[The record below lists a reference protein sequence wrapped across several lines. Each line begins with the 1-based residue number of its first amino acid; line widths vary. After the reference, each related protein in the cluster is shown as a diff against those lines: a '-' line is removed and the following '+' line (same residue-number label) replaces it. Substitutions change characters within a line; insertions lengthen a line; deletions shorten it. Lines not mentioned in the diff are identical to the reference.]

1 MHSRRIST
9 FAILLTVAVAFMYA
23 LDGTAGGSYAR
34 LAADAAAMQQQPG
47 QQKKM
52 IDMISDDSYMIDYG
66 DSTIFILVGN
76 FAAHHNG
83 AVILA
88 DSAVR
93 YGNQSFECFGNVLI
107 NQNTTYIYGDRAE
120 YNRDLNRATV
130 YSDLV
135 KIVDGDATM
144 YTYNCTFDTHEKVGE
159 FFGGCYAV
167 NNDNLLEAD
176 HGYYY
181 TDTHELIAV
190 DNVEMRNDRYEMTG
204 DSVIYNVQTDYAQYF
219 DNTHMWNDKG
229 EYMYADAGTYDKQLD
244 LYKVTRNGYI
254 LTGEREIWGDSID
267 YRRTEGHIIARHD
280 IQVDDTLQKV
290 LGFADYG
297 EYWEQPGNAFITRR
311 PSMINYD
318 PQQVDSLFMRADT
331 VWLYTISARPDPAP
345 AADTEDDSGER
356 ISDGPLSTALTK
368 LTAAEDDTV
377 SSAQAE
383 EESIS
388 FGDMSQAESP
398 AAIAGKAAGSALAGS
413 TDIGRTTGG
422 DSSGVADTES
432 DDGDAGAL
440 RHDDYVPEAADS
452 IIVSMADTLASE
464 QPAPLTKEERRRLL
478 KEQAER
484 DKAAAKVRRD
494 SLAKI
499 KLDTI
504 IARRKAKNAERLE
517 KDRQRAEQARIKLEM
532 RRRARI
538 DKAKAKAARKGVEYT
553 GEDYLTDT
561 LPADTLAVDSLLRD
575 VVAPDSLSIDS
586 LSADSLAADSF
597 DRAVA
602 DSIPAD
608 SVYRMIKAYGNVK
621 MYRTDSQMVCDSLV
635 TLNTDSVIHLY
646 IEPILW
652 NESNQVTSDFMDIY
666 TANQV
671 ITRAEFID
679 RPIMATQIDTVR
691 YNQVKGKKMTAYFD
705 NGKVY
710 RNDVNG
716 NAQTIYYLQE
726 DEQSDEVQGL
736 MYIESADVT
745 FYLDSGKIDKITYRD
760 HPEYIVYPMD
770 KIPETQILKLPDF
783 DWFAARRPTRNEVF
797 DRVIRPSRRAD
808 AESRRR
814 PTFPITERIDRYRQ
828 SLIDRRRWTDRMDQ
842 LTPEII
848 EWRNSRRR

>member
-1 MHSRRIST
+1 MNMRRRGIST
-9 FAILLTVAVAFMYA
+9 LAVLLTVAGAFLYA
-23 LDGTAGGSYAR
+23 LGGRAHGGYAR
-34 LAADAAAMQQQPG
+34 MGSVAGAQQQPSASG
-47 QQKKM
+47 SQKKM
-52 IDMISDDSYMIDYG
+52 IDMISDDSYMVDYG

-144 YTYNCTFDTHEKVGE
+144 YTYNCTFDTRAKVGE
-159 FFGGCYAV
+159 FYGGCYAV
-167 NNDNLLEAD
+167 NKDNLLESD
-176 HGYYY
+176 RGYYY
-181 TDTHELIAV
+181 TDTHDLIAV

-204 DSVIYNVQTDYAQYF
+204 DSVIYNVETDYAQYF
-219 DNTHMWNDKG
+219 ANTHMWNDKD

-244 LYKVTRNGYI
+244 LYKITRNGYI
-254 LTGEREIWGDSID
+254 LSAEREMWGDSLD
-267 YRRTEGHIIARHD
+267 YYRTEGHVVARRD

-311 PSMINYD
+311 PSIINYD
-318 PQQVDSLFMRADT
+318 PAQPDSVFLRADT
-331 VWLYTISARPDPAP
+331 VWLFTISARPEPEPLPEPSAETGRDAETDGGTAAVAPAP
-345 AADTEDDSGER
+345 VGNRVLDAEAQTVAEPEDS
-356 ISDGPLSTALTK
+356 
-368 LTAAEDDTV
+368 
-377 SSAQAE
+377 
-383 EESIS
+383 SIS
-388 FGDMSQAESP
+388 FGDMSQAPDPESEPAP
-398 AAIAGKAAGSALAGS
+398 AA
-413 TDIGRTTGG
+413 
-422 DSSGVADTES
+422 ES
-432 DDGDAGAL
+432 DKPDEPDA
-440 RHDDYVPEAADS
+440 VSPEAADTTAV
-452 IIVSMADTLASE
+452 IAPDTISDT
-464 QPAPLTKEERRRLL
+464 PAPLDKQERRRLL

-484 DKAAAKVRRD
+484 DKAAAKLRRD
-494 SLAKI
+494 SIAKV

-517 KDRQRAEQARIKLEM
+517 RDTRRAEQLWQKEEM
-532 RRRARI
+532 RRRKRI
-538 DKAKAKAARKGVEYT
+538 DAAKAKAARKGVPYT
-553 GEDYLTDT
+553 GEDYAVDT
-561 LPADTLAVDSLLRD
+561 LPADSLPPADSLMRGD
-575 VVAPDSLSIDS
+575 IMPDSLSRDT
-586 LSADSLAADSF
+586 LAADSLAADTL
-597 DRAVA
+597 AAA

-608 SVYRMIKAYGNVK
+608 SVYRMIKAYRNVK

-635 TLNTDSVIHLY
+635 TMNTDSVIHLF

-652 NESNQVTSDFMDIY
+652 NETNQVTSDFMDIY
-666 TANQV
+666 TENQV

-679 RPIMATQIDTVR
+679 RPIMAAQIDTAR
-691 YNQVKGKKMTAYFD
+691 YNQVKGKKMTAYFSG
-705 NGKVY
+705 GKVY

-726 DEQSDEVQGL
+726 DEDSDEVQGL

-783 DWFAARRPTRNEVF
+783 DWFDSRRPTRNAVF
-797 DRVIRPSRRAD
+797 DRTIRPSRRAD

-814 PTFPITERIDRYRQ
+814 PSFPITDRIDRYRQ
-828 SLIDRRRWTDRMDQ
+828 SLIERRRWEDRLDQ

>member
-1 MHSRRIST
+1 MRGRGIST
-9 FAILLTVAVAFMYA
+9 LAVLLTVAGAFLYA
-23 LDGTAGGSYAR
+23 LAGRAHGGYAR
-34 LAADAAAMQQQPG
+34 MESPTLAQQQRPQG
-47 QQKKM
+47 GQKKM
-52 IDMISDDSYMIDYG
+52 IDMISDDSYMVDYG

-144 YTYNCTFDTHEKVGE
+144 YTYNCTFDTRAKVGE
-159 FFGGCYAV
+159 FYGGCYAV
-167 NNDNLLEAD
+167 NKDNLLESD
-176 HGYYY
+176 RGYYY
-181 TDTHELIAV
+181 TDTHDLIAV

-204 DSVIYNVQTDYAQYF
+204 DSVIYNVETDYAQYF
-219 DNTHMWNDKG
+219 TDTHMWNDKD

-244 LYKVTRNGYI
+244 LYKITRNGYI
-254 LTGEREIWGDSID
+254 LSAEREMWGDSLD
-267 YRRTEGHIIARHD
+267 YYRTEGHIIARHD

-318 PQQVDSLFMRADT
+318 PKQPDSVFMCADT
-331 VWLYTISARPDPAP
+331 VWLYTISARPEPEPEPEPEPLPEQP
-345 AADTEDDSGER
+345 AAVADGAAASPQTDDGADSH
-356 ISDGPLSTALTK
+356 A
-368 LTAAEDDTV
+368 AAEPED
-377 SSAQAE
+377 S
-383 EESIS
+383 SIS
-388 FGDMSQAESP
+388 FGDMSQAPEPKPMPDAADAAVQADSVSTAAADTTALVAADSLSESP
-398 AAIAGKAAGSALAGS
+398 A
-413 TDIGRTTGG
+413 
-422 DSSGVADTES
+422 
-432 DDGDAGAL
+432 
-440 RHDDYVPEAADS
+440 
-452 IIVSMADTLASE
+452 
-464 QPAPLTKEERRRLL
+464 PLDKQERRRLL

-484 DKAAAKVRRD
+484 DKAAAKLRRD
-494 SLAKI
+494 SIAKV

-517 KDRQRAEQARIKLEM
+517 RDTQRAEQQRQKEEM
-532 RRRARI
+532 RRRKRI
-538 DKAKAKAARKGVEYT
+538 DAAKAKAARKGVEYT
-553 GEDYLTDT
+553 GEEYAVDTLSTDT
-561 LPADTLAVDSLLRD
+561 LSV
-575 VVAPDSLSIDS
+575 
-586 LSADSLAADSF
+586 DSLAADSLAQRESAL
-597 DRAVA
+597 DSLSRDSLAVDSLAADSLAVEVA

-608 SVYRMIKAYGNVK
+608 SVYRMIKAYRNVK

-635 TLNTDSVIHLY
+635 TMNTDSVIHLF

-652 NESNQVTSDFMDIY
+652 NETNQVTSDFMDIY
-666 TANQV
+666 TANQT

-679 RPIMATQIDTVR
+679 RPIMAAQIDTVR
-691 YNQVKGKKMTAYFD
+691 YNQVKGKKMTAYFSG
-705 NGKVY
+705 GKVY

-726 DEQSDEVQGL
+726 DEESDEVQGL

-770 KIPETQILKLPDF
+770 KIPETQVLKLPDF
-783 DWFAARRPTRNEVF
+783 DWFDSRRPTRNAVF
-797 DRVIRPSRRAD
+797 DRTIRPSRRAD
-808 AESRRR
+808 AASRRR

-828 SLIDRRRWTDRMDQ
+828 SLIDRRRWVDRLDQ

>member
-1 MHSRRIST
+1 MRRKGIST
-9 FAILLTVAVAFMYA
+9 LAVLLTVAGAFLYA
-23 LDGTAGGSYAR
+23 LGGKAHGGYARFESYYAQQPQPSGGS
-34 LAADAAAMQQQPG
+34 
-47 QQKKM
+47 KKM
-52 IDMISDDSYMIDYG
+52 VDMISDDSYMVDYG

-120 YNRDLNRATV
+120 YNRDLSRATV

-135 KIVDGDATM
+135 KVVDGDATM
-144 YTYNCTFDTHEKVGE
+144 YTYNCTFDTRAKVGE
-159 FFGGCYAV
+159 FYGGCYAV
-167 NNDNLLEAD
+167 NKDNLLESD
-176 HGYYY
+176 RGYYY
-181 TDTHELIAV
+181 TDTHDLIAV

-204 DSVIYNVQTDYAQYF
+204 DSVIYNVETDFAQYF
-219 DNTHMWNDKG
+219 DNTHMWNDKD

-244 LYKVTRNGYI
+244 LYKITRNGYI
-254 LTGEREIWGDSID
+254 LSAEREMWGDSLD
-267 YRRTEGHIIARHD
+267 YYRTDGHIIARRD

-311 PSMINYD
+311 PSLINYD
-318 PQQVDSLFMRADT
+318 PKQPDSVFLRADT
-331 VWLYTISARPDPAP
+331 VWLYTISARPEPEPLDEPDDDMADTTVAADKTDVAVGIP
-345 AADTEDDSGER
+345 AADAV
-356 ISDGPLSTALTK
+356 SDTGVQ
-368 LTAAEDDTV
+368 D
-377 SSAQAE
+377 AQE
-383 EESIS
+383 PEIS
-388 FGDMSQAESP
+388 FGDMSESQEPRP
-398 AAIAGKAAGSALAGS
+398 AAQ
-413 TDIGRTTGG
+413 
-422 DSSGVADTES
+422 ADMS
-432 DDGDAGAL
+432 D
-440 RHDDYVPEAADS
+440 AADS
-452 IIVSMADTLASE
+452 LSREKADTAAVVMPDSLSE
-464 QPAPLTKEERRRLL
+464 PPAPLDRKEQRRLL
-478 KEQAER
+478 KEQAARE
-484 DKAAAKVRRD
+484 KAAAKLRRD
-494 SLAKI
+494 SIAKV

-504 IARRKAKNAERLE
+504 IARRKAQNAARLE
-517 KDRQRAEQARIKLEM
+517 RDTQRAEQLRQKEEM
-532 RRRARI
+532 RRRKRI
-538 DKAKAKAARKGVEYT
+538 DAAKARAARKGIEYT
-553 GEDYLTDT
+553 GEDYATDT
-561 LPADTLAVDSLLRD
+561 LSSDSLPVDSLVRNSLARTAD
-575 VVAPDSLSIDS
+575 MPDSLVRDS
-586 LSADSLAADSF
+586 LALDSLAADSLPL
-597 DRAVA
+597 A

-608 SVYRMIKAYGNVK
+608 SVYRMIKAYRNVK

-635 TLNTDSVIHLY
+635 AMNTDSIIHLF

-652 NESNQVTSDFMDIY
+652 NETNQVTSDLMDIY
-666 TANQV
+666 TENQA

-679 RPIMATQIDTVR
+679 RPIMAAQIDTVR
-691 YNQVKGKKMTAYFD
+691 YNQVKGKKMTAYFS

-770 KIPETQILKLPDF
+770 KIPETQELKLPDF
-783 DWFAARRPTRNEVF
+783 DWFGSRRPTRNAVF
-797 DRVIRPSRRAD
+797 DRTIRPSRRAD
-808 AESRRR
+808 AASRRR
-814 PTFPITERIDRYRQ
+814 PTFPITDRIDRYRQ
-828 SLIDRRRWTDRMDQ
+828 SLIDRRRWEDRLDQ